1 MVRQPSRSARPPASA
16 FSRRRGPGEPS
27 TALRIRAAGVRA
39 STVIRAHGHEVEL
52 AEVAV
57 ERFAHECA
65 ELPADRRAAI

>member
-1 MVRQPSRSARPPASA
+1 MSNLLVVFATTHGHS
-16 FSRRRGPGEPS
+16 G
-27 TALRIRAAGVRA
+27 RIAERIAD
-39 STVIRAHGHEVEL
+39 VIRAHGHEVEL